1 MYIVSMAGIVLASFD
16 KWDVR
21 SVAKAERWISEHGF
35 VIWKCEVS
43 VMGTYIVTV
52 KSVYENVL
60 KCKLASVY
68 GKMARE
74 DEE

>member
-1 MYIVSMAGIVLASFD
+1 MYIVNMAGEILMEYD
-16 KWDVR
+16 RWDVR
-21 SVAKAERWISEHGF
+21 SVAKAENWIKDHGF

-52 KSVYENVL
+52 KSCYEIV
-60 KCKLASVY
+60 KCKLSSVY

-74 DEE
+74 D